1 MFQPSYFKQTDK
13 QQMLKFIQA
22 YPMAS
27 LVSMSS
33 TGLVGNHIPM
43 LVIERDGH
51 FILQGHVAKVN
62 SICNDLD
69 KSVDVLA
76 LFHGP
81 NAYVSPSWYPSKK
94 TDPKTVPTWNYVAVH
109 VSGSISFHQ
118 DKSWLKEHLKNLSNT
133 HEKRVNESWQLS
145 DAPVDYID
153 TMLKAIVGVEITIND
168 IKGNTKMSQNH
179 PQENRHGVIE
189 GFSSLSQTDAASWVE
204 NPNKY
209 ADE

>member
-33 TGLVGNHIPM
+33 TGLIGNHIPM
-43 LVIERDGH
+43 LVIEREGQY
-51 FILQGHVAKVN
+51 ILQGHVARVN
-62 SICNDLD
+62 SIWQDFD
-69 KSVDVLA
+69 ESVDVLA

-81 NAYVSPSWYPSKK
+81 NAYVSPNWYPNKK

-109 VSGSISFHQ
+109 ISGEISFYQ

-145 DAPVDYID
+145 DAPTNYID
-153 TMLKAIVGVEITIND
+153 KMLKAIVGVEITISD

-179 PQENRHGVIE
+179 PQHNRQGVAE
-189 GFSSLSQTDAASWVE
+189 GFSSLGQTDAASWVE

>member
-33 TGLVGNHIPM
+33 QGLVGNHIPM
-43 LVIERDGH
+43 LVVERKGQYV
-51 FILQGHVAKVN
+51 LQGHVARIN
-62 SICNDLD
+62 SIWKDLD
-69 KSVDVLA
+69 GSVDVLA

-81 NAYVSPSWYPSKK
+81 NAYVSPNWYPSKK
-94 TDPKTVPTWNYVAVH
+94 TDSKTVPTWNYVAVH
-109 VSGSISFHQ
+109 VSGSISFYH
-118 DKSWLKEHLKNLSNT
+118 DKTWLKNHLQNLSNT

-145 DAPVDYID
+145 DAPTDYID
-153 TMLKAIVGVEITIND
+153 KMLKAIVGVEITISD

-179 PQENRHGVIE
+179 SLQNRQGVAK
-189 GFSSLSQTDAASWVE
+189 GFTALGQTDAASWVE

-209 ADE
+209 SGE